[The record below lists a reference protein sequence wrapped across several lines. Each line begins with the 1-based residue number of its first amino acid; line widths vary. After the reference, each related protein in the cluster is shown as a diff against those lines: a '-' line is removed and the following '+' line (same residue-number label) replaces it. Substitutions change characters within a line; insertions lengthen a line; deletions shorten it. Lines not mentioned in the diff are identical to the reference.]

1 MSPTPLRATALA
13 VLLALASGAVPSR
26 AEPAPAGSA
35 TPAFRAATPELALM
49 LAEFE
54 KARRE
59 TAIPLAPAAA
69 TEAPAEPKPGSRK
82 KTWIIVGV
90 VLGVVAIV
98 ALAGG
103 GGGGGGGGGY

>member
-1 MSPTPLRATALA
+1 MRSIGLRTTAVA
-13 VLLALASGAVPSR
+13 VLLAFASGALPAR
-26 AEPAPAGSA
+26 AEPAREPSSDPVVKGS
-35 TPAFRAATPELALM
+35 PELATM

-59 TAIPLAPAAA
+59 TAISLAPAATDNA
-69 TEAPAEPKPGSRK
+69 TPPKAGNHK